1 MERHDADPI
10 KHTIKHT
17 AKYMENNTRTTHMK
31 TETRDFLSALIF
43 GQAPDDDGNY
53 AMDQKTPDDFSPAF
67 IEGAEQFIEGFRN
80 YLTHRE
86 IEIPE
91 SDRSFG
97 GNVYFSLSGHGV
109 GFWDS
114 FDTEHLQTHLESY
127 SGKKYRFEEIDL
139 SEDENGKLD
148 LSFIPSAIAEYRT
161 RLFSTK

>member
-1 MERHDADPI
+1 
-10 KHTIKHT
+10 
-17 AKYMENNTRTTHMK
+17 MK
-31 TETRDFLSALIF
+31 TDTRDFLSALIF

-53 AMDQKTPDDFSPAF
+53 SMDQKTPDDFSPAF
-67 IEGAEQFIEGFRN
+67 IAGAEQFIDGFLD
-80 YLTHRE
+80 YLTLRE

-97 GNVYFSLSGHGV
+97 GNDYFSLSGHGV

-114 FDTEHLQTHLESY
+114 RDTEHLQSHLETY
-127 SGKKYRFEEIDL
+127 SGRKYRFEEIDL

>member
-1 MERHDADPI
+1 MKKD
-10 KHTIKHT
+10 T
-17 AKYMENNTRTTHMK
+17 A
-31 TETRDFLSALIF
+31 DFLEAILF
-43 GQAPDDDGNY
+43 AYHENENGENEMDGKSIY
-53 AMDQKTPDDFSPAF
+53 DFSPAF
-67 IEGAEQFIEGFRN
+67 IAGAEQFIDGFRD
-80 YLTHRE
+80 YLTLRE

-114 FDTEHLQTHLESY
+114 SDTEHLQTHLESY
-127 SGKKYRFEEIDL
+127 SGRKYRFAQIDL

-148 LSFIPSAIAEYRT
+148 LSFIPSALDEYRT